1 MDESLINMLLERIR
15 RQPGVIQS
23 ELLASFAERGKASP
37 HTVRNRLAD
46 LEKEEKIRSHR
57 RGRAVEYT
65 SIDEM
70 ETAELDRTL
79 NRTLDKYEECL
90 KRIRQRVPV
99 YRYVSKRRLYD
110 ALDWYLDR
118 LHEREKEVESVWYDR
133 SPHFRADQEEIN
145 ALLER
150 LDDADCRARPDL
162 ERVSLRIVVQLGR
175 KNEDYQCQ
183 MENYFRIKFR
193 DRKQAAAI
201 VLHLDELNKEMDGL
215 EKDFHEICDGLK
227 KKVEFGRADVDIC
240 SIADRLCSKYGV

>member
-1 MDESLINMLLERIR
+1 MFQNTGFTTALDRYLDQL
-15 RQPGVIQS
+15 
-23 ELLASFAERGKASP
+23 
-37 HTVRNRLAD
+37 H
-46 LEKEEKIRSHR
+46 EKE
-57 RGRAVEYT
+57 
-65 SIDEM
+65 
-70 ETAELDRTL
+70 
-79 NRTLDKYEECL
+79 
-90 KRIRQRVPV
+90 
-99 YRYVSKRRLYD
+99 
-110 ALDWYLDR
+110 
-118 LHEREKEVESVWYDR
+118 KEIEFVWYDR

-215 EKDFHEICDGLK
+215 EKDFHEIRDGLK